1 MKKLE
6 DYRFMS
12 IFPSAPVSDAQVSPD
27 GSQALFVYSEVNMGE
42 NKYDSHLWITGLRS
56 GKPRQFT
63 HGRSNESYP
72 HWSPKGDRV
81 LFLSNRLG
89 ELDKPDAK
97 PKPQLFVMP
106 TGGGEA
112 VKLTFMDEAVA
123 RPEWSPDGRSVL
135 FSARVFKGEKAY
147 EESDVKIIRRIKYRF
162 DGQGYFEGKW
172 THLFTVP
179 SGGGKVKQIT
189 DGEFDVE
196 AYAWSPDGKQVA
208 FVANMDK
215 DADMVQFKNIYLV
228 PAKGGE
234 HRLLWRGLGPIEE
247 LAWSPDGG
255 HLAFTG
261 HVIDDPDLVFYKSD
275 RVFALPLDGG
285 EPKCLTERFDI
296 TAGGEL
302 SWSPDSEHIYFTAP
316 YTGSTHVC
324 RVSMG
329 GELEWVTE
337 GKISVG
343 GYSLDDS
350 GETIIYTATD
360 DATPSELYA
369 LDGDSP
375 RKVTD
380 MNRGLLR
387 KLKWSPPE
395 EFWYM
400 ASDGVKVQGWIVK
413 PHGYVKGEKYPT
425 VLQIHGG
432 PRGAY
437 GYGVNPA
444 SHEFQVLASHGYAVV
459 YTNPR
464 GSTGFGEE
472 FAAAISGHWG
482 ERDYLDLMEA
492 VDYVVESYGYV
503 DASRLG
509 VAGGSYGGYMTN
521 WMIGHTD
528 RFRAAVT
535 MRSISNWYSMWGT
548 SDISYR
554 SHEVTWGKYP
564 WDNLEEVM
572 AKSPITYMGG
582 VKTPT
587 LILHSE
593 EDYRCP
599 MEQDEQLFTALMKLG
614 VPTEFVRFPNEPHGL
629 SRTGKPKHRVE
640 RLQHIVRWFDR
651 YLKGEE

>member
-6 DYRFMS
+6 DYKFTP

-27 GSQALFVYSEVNMGE
+27 GAEALFVYSEVNMDE
-42 NKYDSHLWITGLRS
+42 NKYDTHLWITGLKR

-63 HGRSNESYP
+63 HGKSNESYP
-72 HWSPKGDRV
+72 RWSTRGDRV

-89 ELDKPDAK
+89 EQDKPDAK

-106 TGGGEA
+106 AGGGEA
-112 VKLTFMDEAVA
+112 VKLTYMEEAVA
-123 RPEWSPDGRSVL
+123 KPEWSPDGKIIL
-135 FSARVFKGEKAY
+135 FSTRVFKGEKAT
-147 EESDVKIIRRIKYRF
+147 EDSDVKIIRRIKYRF

-172 THLFTVP
+172 IHLFTVP
-179 SGGGKVKQIT
+179 SGGGKAKQIT
-189 DGEFDVE
+189 DGEYDVE
-196 AYAWSPDGKQVA
+196 AYAWSPDSKQVA
-208 FVANMDK
+208 FVANMDP
-215 DADMVQFKNIYLV
+215 DADLVHFKNIYLV

-234 HRLLWRGLGPIEE
+234 PRLLWRGLGPIDEV
-247 LAWSPDGG
+247 AWSPDGKS
-255 HLAFTG
+255 LAFTG
-261 HVIDDPDLVFYKSD
+261 HVIDDPNLVFYKSD
-275 RVFALPLDGG
+275 RVYVLPVDGG
-285 EPKCLTERFDI
+285 EPKCLTEGFDR
-296 TAGGEL
+296 TVGGGL
-302 SWSPDSEHIYFTAP
+302 TWSLDGEHIYFTAP
-316 YTGSTHVC
+316 DRGGTHVC
-324 RVSMG
+324 RASMDGEVS
-329 GELEWVTE
+329 WVTE
-337 GKISVG
+337 GKMSVG
-343 GYSLDDS
+343 GFTLDAA
-350 GETIIYTATD
+350 GEVVVYTATD
-360 DATPSELYA
+360 DTTPSELYA
-369 LDGDSP
+369 LTEGGA

-380 MNRGLLR
+380 MNRDLMKR
-387 KLKWSPPE
+387 LKWVPPE
-395 EFWYM
+395 EFWFT
-400 ASDGVKVQGWIVK
+400 ASDGVSVQGWIVK
-413 PHGYVKGEKYPT
+413 PYDYVEGEKYPT

-444 SHEFQVLASHGYAVV
+444 THEFQVLASSGYAVV

-492 VDYVVESYGYV
+492 MDHVLDSYGYV

-521 WMIGHTD
+521 WIIGHTD
-528 RFRAAVT
+528 RFRAAAT

-554 SHEVTWGKYP
+554 SHEVTWGKRP

-572 AKSPITYMGG
+572 AKSPITFMGS

-587 LILHSE
+587 LIIHSE

-599 MEQDEQLFTALMKLG
+599 MEQDEQLFTALKVLG

-651 YLKGEE
+651 HLKGEE